1 MIITRPSYIDQS
13 AYFANYLKAAQGDDA
28 FTEFSSSLEL
38 SLNLMNGL
46 DEKLLDYA
54 YAESKWTIR
63 EVLLHILDAER
74 VFAYRA
80 LRILRG
86 DQTELPGFDEDDYVE
101 NSAAGNWS
109 KEDLMEAFKLS
120 RKDIMLLFK
129 NASPEKLDAELK
141 ASGKFFCA
149 RLLAWLIVGH
159 NMHHLNVIQERYLT
173 KA

>member
-1 MIITRPSYIDQS
+1 MIIARPSFIDQS

-28 FTEFSSSLEL
+28 FAEFSSSLEL
-38 SLNLMNGL
+38 SLDLINGL

-63 EVLLHILDAER
+63 ELLLHILDAER

-86 DQTELPGFDEDDYVE
+86 DKTELPGFDEDDYVLH
-101 NSAAGNWS
+101 SAAERWS
-109 KEDLMEAFKLS
+109 KDDLIEAFKLS
-120 RKDIMLLFK
+120 RKDVILLFK
-129 NASPEKLDAELK
+129 NCNPKNLDAELK
-141 ASGKFFCA
+141 ASGKFFSA

-159 NMHHLNVIQERYLT
+159 NMHHLQVIQERYL
-173 KA
+173 K